1 MNTVVKE
8 LNSANDDYYLTPKK
22 AGEKRRI
29 ASVRARNA
37 ANARV
42 FLVDGKGMTVKQ
54 IALELHASPGAVS
67 KEIKLLRKRGI
78 RRFGLED
85 FSFKAANDDGDIDE
99 GNNVPTADAYA
110 GERPAQV

>member
-1 MNTVVKE
+1 MNAVVKE

-37 ANARV
+37 ANARI
-42 FLVDGKGMTVKQ
+42 FLVDGRGMTVKQ
-54 IALELHASPGAVS
+54 IALELHVSPGAVS
-67 KEIKLLRKRGI
+67 KEIKLLRMRGI
-78 RRFGLED
+78 RRFGLGD
-85 FSFKAANDDGDIDE
+85 FPFKAANDGGGSDE
-99 GNNVPTADAYA
+99 GDTVPTTDTHA